1 MRMAEMTLEMKMAE
15 KVEDVA
21 RGVQATTAGHMTTA
35 DTKETNEKIN
45 PMDTRTVQF
54 SRPSK
59 EEDVNGETLPPD
71 RMGT

>member
-1 MRMAEMTLEMKMAE
+1 MTLEIKIADKLE
-15 KVEDVA
+15 GVY
-21 RGVQATTAGHMTTA
+21 RGVQENTAGHMATA
-35 DTKETNEKIN
+35 DTKETNAKIN

-71 RMGT
+71 GMGT